1 MFILLRAPNCA
12 ATIWGWRLI
21 EEIRYMHYPRDSL
34 SHVVGTGM
42 VGLVS
47 LYQKLSYRIPT
58 AALAVPPIAFSH
70 SSGQLYTKKDHTTH
84 GTILMIHVR
93 THVHHSLVYFPFPAY
108 INIHVSFPI
117 GRTLIHPTNQKIS
130 HMLESSHERLQLKNL
145 RLEKSKKLSLT
156 A

>member
-34 SHVVGTGM
+34 LHVVGTGM
-42 VGLVS
+42 VDLVS
-47 LYQKLSYRIPT
+47 LFTQKLSYRIPT

-84 GTILMIHVR
+84 DTILMIYVR
-93 THVHHSLVYFPFPAY
+93 THVHHSLVHFPFPAY
-108 INIHVSFPI
+108 INIHVSTPFP
-117 GRTLIHPTNQKIS
+117 HWPYFDPPNQSKNIS
-130 HMLESSHERLQLKNL
+130 PAWIEPWASSAEESKVG
-145 RLEKSKKLSLT
+145 EK
-156 A
+156 

>member
-34 SHVVGTGM
+34 LHVVGTGM

-70 SSGQLYTKKDHTTH
+70 SSGQLYTKKDHTTQDIYH
-84 GTILMIHVR
+84 PDDTCTYTLSCTLLIP
-93 THVHHSLVYFPFPAY
+93 SLYQY
-108 INIHVSFPI
+108 INPI
-117 GRTLIHPTNQKIS
+117 PHWPYFDPPNQSKNIS
-130 HMLESSHERLQLKNL
+130 PAWIEPWASSAEESKVG
-145 RLEKSKKLSLT
+145 EK
-156 A
+156 